1 MKKLLLTALIFLFV
15 AVLSACSGSSTQNID
30 YAPTAVGP
38 SGLDMKAAVY
48 KTTLP
53 SGNTLTITT
62 DQSGQNVNGAYTIKN
77 GATIVSSGTVGN
89 SVFQLALIGHK
100 YFGSPCPDEA
110 ITITI
115 DPSKVNAARNEADIT
130 VSGQKSCS
138 ESLLTPIIRHISK
151 PATATMFSRGTISA
165 NKELSISVFSGDNVN
180 FVGSVTLENTL
191 LAISATGTI
200 VGTVTNS
207 GAGPDTAPVVE
218 INNPLAS
225 GFVFTRAT
233 NFSGHFFSANDNITN
248 ITGQIKTASL
258 GSQPSI
264 NEISVTVF
272 TDITNA
278 LLLGPIS
285 SFTASQSY
293 IPL

>member
-89 SVFQLALIGHK
+89 SVFQLTLIGHK
-100 YFGSPCPDEA
+100 NFGNPCPDEA
-110 ITITI
+110 ITIV
-115 DPSKVNAARNEADIT
+115 PSNINTARNEADIT

-138 ESLLTPIIRHISK
+138 ESLLPPIIRHISK
-151 PATATMFSRGTISA
+151 PVTATMFSRGTIST
-165 NKELSISVFSGDNVN
+165 NQELSISVVSGDNVN
-180 FVGSVTLENTL
+180 FVGSVTLDNTL